1 MDLKKNIDYSE
12 IQKLEIVVRDL
23 MDELKLISKSNRD
36 IIESINHLSVKISS
50 FNEKLENIEITAP
63 EIDTQPIRD
72 MLTKAMLNI
81 AAMIHNKPKD
91 NSRKLRILPML
102 PEDSKRFFKMIFGC
116 FLCTAITII
125 VINVSQWAIQQS
137 VSSTKIELERI
148 KNNNVQKA
156 WKYLYEQ
163 KNKNVHR
170 QMDSALIRASLDGFG
185 YK

>member
-1 MDLKKNIDYSE
+1 
-12 IQKLEIVVRDL
+12 
-23 MDELKLISKSNRD
+23 
-36 IIESINHLSVKISS
+36 
-50 FNEKLENIEITAP
+50 
-63 EIDTQPIRD
+63 
-72 MLTKAMLNI
+72 
-81 AAMIHNKPKD
+81 
-91 NSRKLRILPML
+91 ML

-170 QMDSALIRASLDGFG
+170 QMDSALIKASLDGFG